1 MSMPLVF
8 GLSMGLAAVLGIF
21 AMWQSLRATFQA
33 GHIRDL
39 PSLDTGEAHRA
50 LEDEKQALL
59 GNIRDLRFEHEAGKI
74 AADDFERQDAR
85 LRARA
90 REVLRLLDEDIDA
103 YVRRAE
109 KLITESLGPDARSPY
124 RDAAEA
130 SPEAKA
136 KAKDAAEP
144 QCPGCKVAN
153 DPDAEFCKK
162 CGKGLKPHIC
172 SGCET
177 VNDLDAEFCK
187 KCGQKLLAAADEPS
201 AADESE
207 EAADE
212 SEEAEDDAESP
223 EEEDTESSEAED
235 EPSAADG
242 SEEAEEE
249 DTESSEAE
257 DEPDT
262 ADKTE
267 EEPS

>member
-1 MSMPLVF
+1 MTLPVF
-8 GLSMGLAAVLGIF
+8 FAIAMGLAALFGVF

-74 AADDFERQDAR
+74 AADDFERQDER

-109 KLITESLGPDARSPY
+109 KLITESLGPDASSPY
-124 RDAAEA
+124 RTAESEPVDTDEVA
-130 SPEAKA
+130 SEHKCA
-136 KAKDAAEP
+136 
-144 QCPGCKVAN
+144 GCATPN
-153 DPDAEFCKK
+153 EPDAEFCKK
-162 CGKGLKPHIC
+162 CGRGLKAHVC

-177 VNDLDAEFCK
+177 TNDVDAEFCK
-187 KCGQKLLAAADEPS
+187 KCGRGLSTSEPDSGDDDADDSSEKSSGADEPDS
-201 AADESE
+201 G
-207 EAADE
+207 
-212 SEEAEDDAESP
+212 DDA
-223 EEEDTESSEAED
+223 DDSSEKSNA
-235 EPSAADG
+235 
-242 SEEAEEE
+242 
-249 DTESSEAE
+249 
-257 DEPDT
+257 
-262 ADKTE
+262 E